1 MANTF
6 KSKTFT
12 GASTAANTAM
22 TVYTVPSTTT
32 AIVIGLNLANISN
45 TLISVDVQV
54 DKATG
59 NDVYVAK
66 SVPIPTGGSLE
77 LMTGNKYVLETGDII
92 KVTSNVANS
101 LDSML
106 SIMEQT

>member
-12 GASTAANTAM
+12 GASTNADTAM

-32 AIVIGLNLANISN
+32 AIVVSLNLANITN
-45 TLISVDVQV
+45 GLISVDVQV
-54 DKATG
+54 DKAIG
-59 NDVYVAK
+59 NDVYIAK
-66 SVPIPTGGSLE
+66 AVPIPAGGALE
-77 LMTGNKYVLETGDII
+77 LMTGNKYVLETGDVL
-92 KVTSNVANS
+92 KVTSSVANS

-106 SIMEQT
+106 SIMEQS

>member
-1 MANTF
+1 MANVF

-22 TVYTVPSTTT
+22 TVYTVPSATT

-45 TLISVDVQV
+45 SLISIDVEV
-54 DKATG
+54 IKSAGD
-59 NDVYVAK
+59 DVYVAK
-66 SVPIPTGGSLE
+66 AVPIPTGGSLE
-77 LMTGNKYVLETGDII
+77 LMTGNKYVLETGDYIRVKSTI
-92 KVTSNVANS
+92 ANS

-106 SIMEQT
+106 SIMEQS

>member
-12 GASTAANTAM
+12 GASTSANTAM

-32 AIVIGLNLANISN
+32 AIVVSLNLANISN
-45 TLISVDVQV
+45 GLISVDVQV
-54 DKATG
+54 DKAIG
-59 NDVYVAK
+59 NDVYIAK
-66 SVPIPTGGSLE
+66 AVPIATGGSLE
-77 LMTGNKYVLETGDII
+77 LMTGNKYVLETGDVL
-92 KVTSNVANS
+92 KVTSSVANS

-106 SIMEQT
+106 SIMEQS

>member
-12 GASTAANTAM
+12 GASTAANTSM
-22 TVYTVPSTTT
+22 TVYTVPASTT
-32 AIVIGLNLANISN
+32 AIVVSLNLANISN
-45 TLISVDVQV
+45 AMISVNVQV
-54 DKATG
+54 DKVSA
-59 NDVYVAK
+59 NDVYIAK

-77 LMTGNKYVLETGDII
+77 LMTGNKYVLETGDVL
-92 KVTSNVANS
+92 KVTSTVANS

-106 SIMEQT
+106 SIMEQS

>member
-6 KSKTFT
+6 KSKSFN
-12 GASTAANTAM
+12 GSSTAADTLM

-45 TLISVDVQV
+45 SLISVNVQV
-54 DKATG
+54 IKSVGD
-59 NDVYVAK
+59 DIYVAK
-66 SVPIPTGGSLE
+66 SVPIPTGGALE

-92 KVTSNVANS
+92 KVSSSVANS

>member
-12 GASTAANTAM
+12 GASTSANTGM
-22 TVYTVPSTTT
+22 TVYTVPSSTTS
-32 AIVIGLNLANISN
+32 IVIGLNLANISN
-45 TLISVDVQV
+45 SLISVDVQV
-54 DKATG
+54 VKTVGD
-59 NDVYVAK
+59 DVYVAK
-66 SVPIPTGGSLE
+66 AVPIPTGGSLE
-77 LMTGNKYVLETGDII
+77 LMTGNKYVLETGDYIQV
-92 KVTSNVANS
+92 KSTVANS